1 MKKKQL
7 KKLLKA
13 ATAALESK
21 ALLQPAPATAAVQV
35 AAAGITLNSRIDT
48 YEKLRR

>member
-35 AAAGITLNSRIDT
+35 VAAGITLNSWIDT